1 MVGGISDNNE
11 GRELGWLPICLFAV
25 LVGGVSGVGAW
36 LFRLLIGLIHNFL
49 FLGEFSFIYDA
60 NIHTPASPWG
70 VGIILV
76 PVIGALGVV
85 WLVKNFAPEAKG
97 HGVPEVMDAIYFK
110 QGRIRPVVAVVKS
123 LASALS
129 IGSGGSVGREGP
141 IIQIGA
147 AFGSTLGQVASM
159 PTHQRN
165 LLIAAGAGAGIAATF
180 NVPLGGIVFAI
191 ELLLVSIS
199 ARTILPVAIAT
210 VTGTYISR
218 FLLGMSPSFDIPALQ
233 VPPVHE
239 ISPLVL
245 VLFLPFGAL
254 IGLVAVIFTRGIYW
268 AEDKFDSLPGGYY
281 TRHVL
286 GMFGVGLIIYLMQQY
301 AGHYY
306 LQGLGYATINDLLRL
321 TLADPYFLL
330 LLFALK
336 LVVTCLTLGSGA
348 SGGVF
353 SPSLFMGASLGAAIG
368 HLLLFAFPGLPVSR
382 ATFAVAGMAGMIGG
396 TTGAVVTAITMILE
410 MTRDN
415 HAVLPVILTVATAYG
430 VRKALSNESIYTL
443 KILRRGEVVPEGLEA
458 AVDSAQRACD
468 LMETDFQKSEES
480 GQGRKD
486 GGAPSPV
493 VQVHEGAVTGLFLSG
508 HRLSYVIVS
517 PLTGMAETLK
527 AMAAAKADAAL
538 VSERPE
544 SGEAV
549 DILGVITSR
558 EIAHAACK
566 KAVLI

>member
-11 GRELGWLPICLFAV
+11 GRELGWLPICFFAV

-49 FLGEFSFIYDA
+49 FLGEFSLFYDA

-70 VGIILV
+70 AGVILV
-76 PVIGALGVV
+76 PVVGALGVV

-147 AFGSTLGQVASM
+147 AFGSTLGQLVAM

-180 NVPLGGIVFAI
+180 NVPLGGLVFAI
-191 ELLLVSIS
+191 ELLMVSIS
-199 ARTILPVAIAT
+199 AKTILPVAIAT
-210 VTGTYISR
+210 VTGTYFSR
-218 FLLGMSPSFDIPALQ
+218 MLLGMSPSFDIPALQ
-233 VPPVHE
+233 LPPIHE
-239 ISPLVL
+239 ISPLIL
-245 VLFLPFGAL
+245 ILFIPFGAL
-254 IGLVAVIFTRGIYW
+254 IGLIAVVFTRGIYW

-281 TRHVL
+281 ARHVL
-286 GMFGVGLIIYLMQQY
+286 GMVGVGLIIYLMQQY

-306 LQGLGYATINDLLRL
+306 LQGLGYATINDLLNLFL
-321 TLADPYFLL
+321 TDPSFLL

-353 SPSLFMGASLGAAIG
+353 SPSLFMGATFGAATG
-368 HLLLFAFPGLPVSR
+368 HLLLLAFPDLPVSP
-382 ATFAVAGMAGMIGG
+382 ALFAVAGMAGMIGG

-415 HAVLPVILTVATAYG
+415 HAVLPVILTVAMAYG

-458 AVDSAQRACD
+458 AIDSAQRACD
-468 LMETDFQKSEES
+468 LMETDFQKQEES
-480 GQGRKD
+480 AETSKD
-486 GGAPSPV
+486 GGFQTPV
-493 VQVHEGAVTGLFLSG
+493 LHVHEGAIRGLFLSG
-508 HRLSYVIVS
+508 HGLSYVIVS
-517 PLTGMAETLK
+517 PLTGMTETLK
-527 AMAAAKADAAL
+527 AMAAAKAEAVL

-544 SGEAV
+544 SGKAG